1 MRMSISISLSILLVI
16 MPLKANAQEEP
27 SAHLFLINGQILN
40 GEIISISD
48 RTVLFKTAQH
58 RKSEFSKFP
67 FEDIQKLVSHEG
79 RIILTDG
86 KFVLTYIEN
95 SSLIS
100 RANEAWTMI
109 TGDNKVQTGVIPVIV
124 KTDSL
129 IYYEGRTRRAMHL
142 QQIREISVIRGASVG
157 GSAAKGALIGALSGA
172 LSLGYLQYT
181 LCGVVEEDC
190 PEGAIMLVG
199 LVGLIGGLVVGLT
212 IGTIIGSF
220 KGRDRIINLR
230 NLTLPQKK
238 EKLGAEFGFYQDWS
252 PNQ

>member
-95 SSLIS
+95 SPLIS
-100 RANEAWTMI
+100 RANEAWTI
-109 TGDNKVQTGVIPVIV
+109 FPINGTNQFGVIPVGV
-124 KTDSL
+124 RADSL

-142 QQIREISVIRGASVG
+142 QQIREISMIRGASVG

-172 LSLGYLQYT
+172 FLGYKASAV
-181 LCGVVEEDC
+181 CGTAEEGIC
-190 PEGAIMLVG
+190 PVGAIT

-238 EKLGAEFGFYQDWS
+238 EKLGEEFGFYQDWS

>member
-86 KFVLTYIEN
+86 NYQLSYLEEN
-95 SSLIS
+95 SLNS

-109 TGDNKVQTGVIPVIV
+109 TGVNKVQTGVIPVIV

-181 LCGVVEEDC
+181 LCGTAEEGIC
-190 PEGAIMLVG
+190 PVGAIT

-238 EKLGAEFGFYQDWS
+238 EKLGEEFGFYQDWS

>member
-1 MRMSISISLSILLVI
+1 MKMTVSISLSILLVI
-16 MPLKANAQEEP
+16 IPLQSNAQMQT
-27 SAHLFLINGQILN
+27 SARLFLTNGQILE
-40 GEIISISD
+40 GKIISLED
-48 RTVLFKTAQH
+48 RIVSFKIAKNRQG
-58 RKSEFSKFP
+58 KFNKIP

-172 LSLGYLQYT
+172 LSLGYLANQA
-181 LCGVVEEDC
+181 CGDAGFCPVGVV
-190 PEGAIMLVG
+190 M

>member
-16 MPLKANAQEEP
+16 MPLKTNAQEEP

-67 FEDIQKLVSHEG
+67 FEDIQKLFSAKG
-79 RIILTDG
+79 QIILSDG
-86 KFVLTYIEN
+86 KIVLTYIEN
-95 SSLIS
+95 SLLIS
-100 RANEAWTMI
+100 RANEAWTI
-109 TGDNKVQTGVIPVIV
+109 FPINGTNQFGVIPVGV
-124 KTDSL
+124 RADSL

-172 LSLGYLQYT
+172 LSLGYLANQA
-181 LCGVVEEDC
+181 CGDAGFCPVGVV
-190 PEGAIMLVG
+190 M

>member
-1 MRMSISISLSILLVI
+1 MKMTVSISLSILLVI
-16 MPLKANAQEEP
+16 IPLQSNAQEEP

-95 SSLIS
+95 SPLIS
-100 RANEAWTMI
+100 RANEAWTI
-109 TGDNKVQTGVIPVIV
+109 FPINGTNQFGVIPMVV

-142 QQIREISVIRGASVG
+142 QQIREVSMIRGASVG
-157 GSAAKGALIGALSGA
+157 GSVAKGALIGALSGA
-172 LSLGYLQYT
+172 LSLGYLVGNE
-181 LCGVVEEDC
+181 CGDAEGIC
-190 PEGAIMLVG
+190 PVG
-199 LVGLIGGLVVGLT
+199 LFMLLGLIGGLVVGLT
-212 IGTIIGSF
+212 IGTIIGSS
-220 KGRDRIINLR
+220 KARDRIINLR

-238 EKLGAEFGFYQDWS
+238 EKLGAEFGFYHDWS

>member
-1 MRMSISISLSILLVI
+1 MKMTVSISLSILLVI
-16 MPLKANAQEEP
+16 IPLQSNAQMQT
-27 SAHLFLINGQILN
+27 SARLFLTNGQILE
-40 GEIISISD
+40 GKIISLED
-48 RTVLFKTAQH
+48 RIVSFKIAKNRQG
-58 RKSEFSKFP
+58 KFNKIP
-67 FEDIQKLVSHEG
+67 FEQVLKLVSHEG

-172 LSLGYLQYT
+172 LSLGYLADQE
-181 LCGVVEEDC
+181 CGDAEGIC
-190 PEGAIMLVG
+190 PVGAIM

-212 IGTIIGSF
+212 IGTIIGSS
-220 KGRDRIINLR
+220 KARDRIINLR

>member
-1 MRMSISISLSILLVI
+1 MKMTVSISLSILLVI
-16 MPLKANAQEEP
+16 IPLQSNAQMQT
-27 SAHLFLINGQILN
+27 SARLFLTNGQILE
-40 GEIISISD
+40 GKIISLED
-48 RTVLFKTAQH
+48 RIVSFKIAKNRQG
-58 RKSEFSKFP
+58 KFNKIP
-67 FEDIQKLVSHEG
+67 FEQVLKLVSHEG
-79 RIILTDG
+79 RIILTDC

-100 RANEAWTMI
+100 RANEAWTI
-109 TGDNKVQTGVIPVIV
+109 FPINGTNQFGVIPMVV

-172 LSLGYLQYT
+172 LSLGYLANQA
-181 LCGVVEEDC
+181 CGDAVFCPVAVGVV
-190 PEGAIMLVG
+190 M

-212 IGTIIGSF
+212 IGTIIGSS
-220 KGRDRIINLR
+220 KARDRIINLR

>member
-1 MRMSISISLSILLVI
+1 MKMTVSISLSILLVI
-16 MPLKANAQEEP
+16 IPLQSNAQMQT
-27 SAHLFLINGQILN
+27 SARLFLTNGQILE
-40 GEIISISD
+40 GKIISLED
-48 RTVLFKTAQH
+48 RIVSFKIAKNRQG
-58 RKSEFSKFP
+58 KFNKIP
-67 FEDIQKLVSHEG
+67 FEQVLKLVSHEG

-172 LSLGYLQYT
+172 LSLGYLADQE
-181 LCGVVEEDC
+181 CGDAEGIC
-190 PEGAIMLVG
+190 PVGAIM

-212 IGTIIGSF
+212 IGTIIGSS
-220 KGRDRIINLR
+220 KARDRIINLR

-252 PNQ
+252 PNN

>member
-16 MPLKANAQEEP
+16 MPLKTNAQEEP

-40 GEIISISD
+40 GEIISIND

-58 RKSEFSKFP
+58 RKGEFNKIP
-67 FEDIQKLVSHEG
+67 FENIQKLFSAKG
-79 RIILTDG
+79 KIILSDG
-86 KFVLTYIEN
+86 KIVMTYIEN

-100 RANEAWTMI
+100 RANEAWTI
-109 TGDNKVQTGVIPVIV
+109 FPINGTNQFGVIPVVV

-129 IYYEGRTRRAMHL
+129 IYYDWNRVRKAMNIEF
-142 QQIREISVIRGASVG
+142 IREVSMIKGVSVG
-157 GSAAKGALIGALSGA
+157 GSVAKGALIGALGGA
-172 LSLGYLQYT
+172 VSLGYLVGNE
-181 LCGVVEEDC
+181 CGDAEGIC
-190 PEGAIMLVG
+190 PVG
-199 LVGLIGGLVVGLT
+199 LFMLLGLIGGLVVGLT
-212 IGTIIGSF
+212 IGTIIGSS
-220 KGRDRIINLR
+220 KARDRIINLR

>member
-1 MRMSISISLSILLVI
+1 MVI

-27 SAHLFLINGQILN
+27 LAHLFLINGQILN

-58 RKSEFSKFP
+58 RKGEFNKIP
-67 FEDIQKLVSHEG
+67 FEDIKKLFSAKG
-79 RIILTDG
+79 QIILSDG
-86 KFVLTYIEN
+86 KIVLTYIEN

-100 RANEAWTMI
+100 RANEAWTI
-109 TGDNKVQTGVIPVIV
+109 FPINGTNQFGVIPVVV

-142 QQIREISVIRGASVG
+142 QQIREISMIRGASVG

-172 LSLGYLQYT
+172 LSLGYLADQE
-181 LCGVVEEDC
+181 CGDAEGIC
-190 PEGAIMLVG
+190 PVGAIM

-212 IGTIIGSF
+212 IGTIIGSS
-220 KGRDRIINLR
+220 KARDRIINLR

>member
-1 MRMSISISLSILLVI
+1 MKMTVSISLSILLVI
-16 MPLKANAQEEP
+16 IPLQSNAQMQT
-27 SAHLFLINGQILN
+27 SARLFLTNGQILE
-40 GEIISISD
+40 GKIISLED
-48 RTVLFKTAQH
+48 RIVSFKIAKNRQG
-58 RKSEFSKFP
+58 KFNKIP
-67 FEDIQKLVSHEG
+67 FEQVLKLVSHEG

-100 RANEAWTMI
+100 RANEAWTI
-109 TGDNKVQTGVIPVIV
+109 FPINGTNQFGVIPVGV
-124 KTDSL
+124 RTDSL
-129 IYYEGRTRRAMHL
+129 IYYDWDRVRKAMNIEF
-142 QQIREISVIRGASVG
+142 IREVSQIKSASVG

-172 LSLGYLQYT
+172 LSLGYLADQE
-181 LCGVVEEDC
+181 CGDAEGIC
-190 PEGAIMLVG
+190 PVGAIM

-212 IGTIIGSF
+212 IGLIIGSS

>member
-1 MRMSISISLSILLVI
+1 

-58 RKSEFSKFP
+58 RKSEFSKIP
-67 FEDIQKLVSHEG
+67 FEDIQKLFSAKG
-79 RIILTDG
+79 QIILSDG
-86 KFVLTYIEN
+86 KIVLTYIEN

-100 RANEAWTMI
+100 RANEAWTI
-109 TGDNKVQTGVIPVIV
+109 FPINGTNQFGVIPVVV

-142 QQIREISVIRGASVG
+142 QQIREISMIRGASVG

-172 LSLGYLQYT
+172 LSLGYLADQE
-181 LCGVVEEDC
+181 CGDAEGIC
-190 PEGAIMLVG
+190 PVGAIM

-212 IGTIIGSF
+212 IGTIIGSS
-220 KGRDRIINLR
+220 KARDRIINLR

>member
-1 MRMSISISLSILLVI
+1 MKMTVSISLSILLVI
-16 MPLKANAQEEP
+16 IPLQSNAQMQT
-27 SAHLFLINGQILN
+27 SARLFLTNGQILE
-40 GEIISISD
+40 GKIISLED
-48 RTVLFKTAQH
+48 RIVSFKIAKNRQG
-58 RKSEFSKFP
+58 KFNKIP
-67 FEDIQKLVSHEG
+67 FEQVLKLVSHEG

-86 KFVLTYIEN
+86 NYQLSYLEEN
-95 SSLIS
+95 SLNS
-100 RANEAWTMI
+100 RAGEEWTMI

-172 LSLGYLQYT
+172 LSLGYLADQE
-181 LCGVVEEDC
+181 CGDAEGIC
-190 PEGAIMLVG
+190 PVGAIM

-212 IGTIIGSF
+212 IGTISGSS
-220 KGRDRIINLR
+220 KGDRIFNLR